1 MTISD
6 LAAVVVHHR
15 SYHTLPG
22 TIAALLSD
30 GVAPTRLLVVDN
42 SEEPGRRRELEQ
54 LLPNGCHVIYCANLG
69 YGSAVNRGASWHEA
83 HTAGWQ
89 YLLVS
94 THEARPY
101 RGCLA
106 SLHTALVEDPG
117 TAVVGPVLVTG
128 EDGDTVWSKGGY
140 LTSVLGLP
148 RHHGHLSPR
157 SNLASRGAYD
167 VSWLDGA
174 LLMFRRGILTQ
185 HPISE
190 TFFLYMEET
199 DHHQGLRRHG
209 WRVKISP
216 QALAWQHSNGV
227 PPFYLT
233 RNIQI
238 FQARNGSRF
247 QTLVCAPYLM
257 VYSIA
262 RDIVKRRGA
271 GTWRPLLRGWL
282 EGRPLA
288 VRERAGQRR
297 GVIVVNPLGGA
308 LDHYTAALRQHLVD
322 AGVEAQIRAINE
334 PSAAGTS
341 RLTWLL
347 HYVALLG
354 SAGLQSRQ
362 RRGRVRVL
370 VTWPVLGFWD
380 LLLVKFFCGSSG
392 LVVYHDPKPLVRSI
406 GSGTQVS
413 ALVGRVR
420 DRPGTLVHSEE
431 AARAMEDLGL
441 AEGLIMVAHPV
452 LGAHAHKAGQP
463 DVSRGNSCPH
473 VRVLG
478 QYKQDRD
485 IDLLESLA
493 AKLGADCEFE
503 IVGRGWPT
511 VRGWQVDSRF
521 VAEDELDRLVTTS
534 DALIIPYKRF
544 YQSGIAIRA
553 LEHSV
558 PVVGRAETS
567 LRDLYGAESPLLVEQ
582 NGGSENRDIDAWAHA
597 LEYALSHGR
606 AEASRALDLF
616 HERAK
621 RDWTSVAANG
631 RPLPGTGPR

>member
-1 MTISD
+1 MIFSD

-15 SYHTLPG
+15 SYDTLPM

-54 LLPNGCHVIYCANLG
+54 LLPDGSHVIYCENLG
-69 YGSAVNRGASWHEA
+69 YGSAVNRGASWHEVN
-83 HTAGWQ
+83 TADWQ

-101 RGCLA
+101 SGCLA
-106 SLHTALVEDPG
+106 ALRTALVEDSG

-128 EDGDTVWSKGGY
+128 EDGNTVWSKGGY

-148 RHHGHLSPR
+148 RHRGHLSPR
-157 SNLASRGAYD
+157 SGLTSGGAYN

-174 LLMFRRGILTQ
+174 LLMFRRGILAQ
-185 HPISE
+185 HPINE
-190 TFFLYMEET
+190 TYFLYMEET
-199 DHHQGLRRHG
+199 DHHQVLQRHG

-216 QALAWQHSNGV
+216 HALAWQHSNGV

-247 QTLVCAPYLM
+247 QTLVSAPYLM
-257 VYSIA
+257 VYAVA
-262 RDIVKRRGA
+262 RDIIKWRGTA
-271 GTWRPLLRGWL
+271 TWRPLLRGWR

-288 VRERAGQRR
+288 VGAQSGDRR

-308 LDHYTAALRQHLVD
+308 LDHYTTALRQHLMD
-322 AGVEAQIRAINE
+322 AGVEAEVRSIDE
-334 PSAAGTS
+334 PSIAGTS
-341 RLTWLL
+341 RLTWLMR
-347 HYVALLG
+347 YVGLLG
-354 SAGLQSRQ
+354 SAGERSRQ
-362 RRGRVRVL
+362 RRGQVRVL

-380 LLLVKFFCGSSG
+380 LLLVKLLCGSSG

-406 GSGTQVS
+406 GSGAGVS
-413 ALVGRVR
+413 GLVRLVR
-420 DRPGTLVHSEE
+420 NRPGTLVHSKE
-431 AARAMEDLGL
+431 AAQAMEDLGL
-441 AEGLIMVAHPV
+441 ADGLTLAAHPV
-452 LGAHAHKAGQP
+452 LGARLAREAGPP
-463 DVSRGNSCPH
+463 DDSRSGLCPR

-493 AKLGADCEFE
+493 AKVGPDCDFE

-511 VRGWQVDSRF
+511 VKGWRVDSRF
-521 VAEDELDRLVTTS
+521 VSEDELDHLITTS
-534 DALIIPYKRF
+534 AALIIPYKRF

-553 LEHSV
+553 LELSV

-567 LRDLYGAESPLLVEQ
+567 LRDLYGAESPLLVEE
-582 NGGSENRDIDAWAHA
+582 NGGSQNRDVDAWAHA
-597 LEYALSHGR
+597 LKFALCQGR
-606 AEASRALDLF
+606 AEASRALELY
-616 HERAK
+616 HQRAT
-621 RDWTSVAANG
+621 RDWTSLATI
-631 RPLPGTGPR
+631 GTSVTVKR